1 MPAPLASFLSAV
13 RALSPKIV
21 VVAEQDADHNG
32 VSFRKRFCEALH
44 HYAAVFDSLDAAAA
58 TTSAASHL
66 WYWPPD
72 ERAQVERVVVGEEIK
87 GVLLRDGAH
96 RRERHDRLWQWAAR
110 METAGFTGVPLSYD
124 AIRKGNDMGL
134 PGAFID
140 PSDYFEKSTLRAAR
154 HNFFKL
160 NPYLSTGFVT
170 INRAIME
177 AMEDEKVDLQVVH
190 IVDLSCSAAHPWQ
203 WLKLLDDFHGRPGGA
218 PELYL
223 TVLHDDN
230 DFLADMQ
237 SLLSK
242 KAESLGVS
250 FHFISVIGRLETLD
264 FSNLRS
270 TFQIKFG
277 VAVAISCAL
286 QMHRL
291 LLVDDN
297 LSPTS
302 IAQLQKMAN
311 FTQPKQ
317 MASSV
322 CSPASTLNYLQTPS
336 PRTPK
341 LLARLLSAIRALKPN
356 IMLIMEQD
364 ADHNTLL
371 FRDRFNEVDLQVVH
385 IVDLSCS
392 AAHPWQWLKL
402 LDDFHGRPGGAP
414 ELYLTVLHDDNDFL
428 ADMQSLL
435 SKKAESLG
443 VSFHFISV
451 IGRLETLDFSNLRSI
466 FQIKFGVAVAISCAL
481 QMHRLLL
488 VDDNLS
494 PTSIAQLQKMANF
507 TQPKQMASSVCSPAS
522 TLNYLQTPS
531 PLAAANPGRT
541 DERLRVERMILREEI
556 KNILVCE
563 GVHRHERHERLDQ
576 WAMHMEESGFHNVQ
590 LSFSAIREVGFRGN
604 SRAADYIQISHSG
617 CSVQDMSGSSRG
629 MFQDDMLSSA
639 TSSPASSVYSPSPSP
654 SNGSWVQE
662 LSHDQQSVRLIGL
675 LYQCAA
681 EVATGS
687 FDRANLCL
695 EHITQLAS
703 LDSPH
708 ALQRLAA
715 VFADAL
721 ARKLLNLIPGLSR
734 ALLSS
739 ANSADAHLVPVAR
752 RHMFD
757 VLPFLK
763 LAYLTTNHA
772 ILEAMEGE
780 RFVHVVDF
788 SGPAANPVQWIALF
802 HAFRGRREGPPHL
815 RITAVHDSKEFLANM
830 AAVLSKE
837 AEAFDIAF
845 QFNGVEAKLDEM
857 DFDALRH
864 DLGVRS
870 GEALAISVVLQLH
883 RLLAVDDGRRHAAAG
898 CLTPVQIIA
907 RSSPRS
913 FGELLEREL
922 NTRLQLSPDASV
934 VSSLSPHSPA
944 AATAAHPTTSTP
956 KLGSFLSAVRSL
968 SPKIMVMTEQEANHN
983 GGAFQERFD
992 EALNYYASLFDCLQ
1006 RSAAAAAER
1015 ARVERV
1021 LLGEEIRGVVACEGA
1036 ERVDRHERARQWAAR
1051 MEAAGMERVGLS
1063 YSGAMEARKL
1073 LQSCGWAGP
1082 YEVRHDAAG
1091 HGFFFCWHKRPLFA
1105 VTAWRPAASR
1115 RHHTRS

>member
-1 MPAPLASFLSAV
+1 MMHGLWVQDQGMVDHLAQLVPLLHECASHVTEGSFEKADFSFKKIRMLTIADGPLQHLS
-13 RALSPKIV
+13 KIIV
-21 VVAEQDADHNG
+21 
-32 VSFRKRFCEALH
+32 
-44 HYAAVFDSLDAAAA
+44 DSL
-58 TTSAASHL
+58 
-66 WYWPPD
+66 
-72 ERAQVERVVVGEEIK
+72 
-87 GVLLRDGAH
+87 AH
-96 RRERHDRLWQWAAR
+96 RL
-110 METAGFTGVPLSYD
+110 LSS
-124 AIRKGNDMGL
+124 IQGL
-134 PGAFID
+134 PGALID
-140 PSDYFEKSTLRAAR
+140 PSDYFEKSTLWAAR

-170 INRAIME
+170 INWAIME
-177 AMEDEKVDLQVVH
+177 AMEDEKVELQVVH

-230 DFLADMQ
+230 DFLAEMQ

-242 KAESLGVS
+242 KAESLEVS
-250 FHFISVIGRLETLD
+250 FRFISVIGRLETLD

-297 LSPTS
+297 LSSTS

-356 IMLIMEQD
+356 IMVIMEQD

-371 FRDRFNEVDLQVVH
+371 FRDRFNEV
-385 IVDLSCS
+385 
-392 AAHPWQWLKL
+392 
-402 LDDFHGRPGGAP
+402 
-414 ELYLTVLHDDNDFL
+414 
-428 ADMQSLL
+428 
-435 SKKAESLG
+435 
-443 VSFHFISV
+443 
-451 IGRLETLDFSNLRSI
+451 
-466 FQIKFGVAVAISCAL
+466 
-481 QMHRLLL
+481 
-488 VDDNLS
+488 
-494 PTSIAQLQKMANF
+494 
-507 TQPKQMASSVCSPAS
+507 
-522 TLNYLQTPS
+522 LNYYAALFDCFHAV
-531 PLAAANPGRT
+531 AAANPGRT

-590 LSFSAIREVGFRGN
+590 LSFSAIREVGLSVRGN

-617 CSVQDMSGSSRG
+617 CSVQHMSGSSRG

-681 EVATGS
+681 EVSAGS

-703 LDSPH
+703 LDAPH

-739 ANSADAHLVPVAR
+739 ANSADAHLVPCRAPPHVRRAPVPEAR
-752 RHMFD
+752 
-757 VLPFLK
+757 
-763 LAYLTTNHA
+763 
-772 ILEAMEGE
+772 AMEGE
-780 RFVHVVDF
+780 RFVHLVDF
-788 SGPAANPVQWIALF
+788 SGPVANPVQWIALF

-845 QFNGVEAKLDEM
+845 QFNAVEAKLDEM

-870 GEALAISVVLQLH
+870 GEALAVSVVLQLH

-944 AATAAHPTTSTP
+944 AATAAHPMTSTP

-1036 ERVDRHERARQWAAR
+1036 ERTERHERARQWAAR
-1051 MEAAGMERVGLS
+1051 MEAAGMESVGLS

-1082 YEVRHDAAG
+1082 YEVRHDAGG
-1091 HGFFFCWHKRPLFA
+1091 HGFFFCWHKRPLYA

-1115 RHHTRS
+1115 RGHTRS